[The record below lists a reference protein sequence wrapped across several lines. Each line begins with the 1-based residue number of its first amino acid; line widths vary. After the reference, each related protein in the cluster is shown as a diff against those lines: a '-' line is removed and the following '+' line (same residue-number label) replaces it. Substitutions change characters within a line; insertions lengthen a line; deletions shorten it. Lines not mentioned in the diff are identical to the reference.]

1 MNSRTALSVFSAAA
15 LALAAAACDFSP
27 TSPFEGFGSEQGAT
41 LNGQFRQPGGG
52 ARTQLAPGSSLL
64 ASTALTAAP
73 QGEPVAVIVLDSDG
87 NEIARV
93 NIVNGAFTL
102 RGLPESFSLR
112 FVDETGA
119 QAGEDMLFEGV
130 KPNQEIDIVVA
141 MRNGSVVLLE
151 ERRTGIDH
159 EGASGIEIEG
169 TATNIMIDS
178 PDDLMT
184 GSLEVNG
191 YNILTRAAET
201 SIRKG
206 NRSLTL
212 EDLNEGDRVHVR
224 GVFERDDVFA
234 YEIKLQEEE
243 EDDSGEPINA
253 CGATSGKITIC
264 HVPPGNPDNAK
275 TLSISVNAWPAHEAH
290 GDTCG
295 PCS

>member
-1 MNSRTALSVFSAAA
+1 MNSRTVLSVFGAALLAFAAA
-15 LALAAAACDFSP
+15 SCDFSP
-27 TSPFEGFGSEQGAT
+27 TSPFEGFGGEQGAT

-52 ARTQLAPGSSLL
+52 ARTQLAAGSPLL
-64 ASTALTAAP
+64 ASTALTATP
-73 QGEPVAVIVLDSDG
+73 QGEPVTVIVLDSDG
-87 NEIARV
+87 NEIASV

-102 RGLPESFSLR
+102 RGLPGSFSLR
-112 FVDETGA
+112 FVDESGS
-119 QAGEDMLFEGV
+119 QVGEDMLFEGV

-141 MRNGSVVLLE
+141 MRNGSLVLLE
-151 ERRTGIDH
+151 ERRTGIGHD
-159 EGASGIEIEG
+159 GASGIEIEG
-169 TATNIMIDS
+169 TATNIVIDS
-178 PDDLMT
+178 PPMT

-191 YNILTRAAET
+191 YHILTRAAET
-201 SIRKG
+201 SIRQG

-212 EDLNEGDRVHVR
+212 EDLSDGDRVHVR
-224 GVFERDDVFA
+224 GVFEGDDVFA

-253 CGATSGKITIC
+253 CGARSGKITIC

>member
-1 MNSRTALSVFSAAA
+1 MNSRTVLSVLSAAL
-15 LALAAAACDFSP
+15 LAFAAAACDFSP
-27 TSPFEGFGSEQGAT
+27 TSPFEGFGGEQGAT
-41 LNGQFRQPGGG
+41 LNGQFRQPGA
-52 ARTQLAPGSSLL
+52 ARTQLAAGSPLL
-64 ASTALTAAP
+64 ASTALTATP
-73 QGEPVAVIVLDSDG
+73 QGEPVTVIVLDSDG
-87 NEIARV
+87 NEIASV

-102 RGLPESFSLR
+102 RGLPGSFSLR
-112 FVDETGA
+112 FVDESGS
-119 QAGEDMLFEGV
+119 QVGEDMLFEGV

-141 MRNGSVVLLE
+141 MRNGSLVLLE
-151 ERRTGIDH
+151 ERRTGIGHD
-159 EGASGIEIEG
+159 GASGIEIEG
-169 TATNIMIDS
+169 TATNIVIDS
-178 PDDLMT
+178 PPMT

-191 YNILTRAAET
+191 YHILTRAAET

-212 EDLNEGDRVHVR
+212 EDLSEGDRVHVR
-224 GVFERDDVFA
+224 GVFEADDVFA